1 MTMRITMRQTR
12 MGESGSLLDSGS
24 TYTVSD
30 EFGAEMVGAGYAT
43 DTDLAISPPNIGG
56 VQPMGYDPRTRSA
69 VSGDGTP
76 INLTPSGLWATRAA
90 LAAAGITSAFF
101 TDVGVGGSFWFY
113 AGGRW
118 RPVGGR
124 VTLKNLTTDV
134 SNSAAPKVVLDYAT
148 LLAGVWQ
155 DGDVVRARIV
165 KERTGGTSDTDAT
178 DVLLGTVPATLGTTL
193 NLSTSALATTTIS
206 MAVEWAWRRISS
218 TSVRSQG
225 VPGSTG
231 LGTSTAANSLIT
243 GLSNLDSVE
252 TYLQVSSDLT
262 TAGGEV
268 AWLRGYTVELIAG
281 A

>member
-1 MTMRITMRQTR
+1 MTKTVTLLQDAKDENNVQRR
-12 MGESGSLLDSGS
+12 SGDSFTCSDSFAEFLANANIATYPTSNLPEVRLSADGLSL
-24 TYTVSD
+24 
-30 EFGAEMVGAGYAT
+30 
-43 DTDLAISPPNIGG
+43 
-56 VQPMGYDPRTRSA
+56 

-76 INLTPSGLWATRAA
+76 INLTPSGLWATRAT
-90 LAAAGITSAFF
+90 LAAAGVTSAFF

-134 SNSAAPKVVLDYAT
+134 SNNGAPKVVMDYAT
-148 LLAGVWQ
+148 LLAGLWQ
-155 DGDVVRARIV
+155 DGDIIRAHIV

-178 DVLLGTVPATLGTTL
+178 DVLLGTVAATLGTTL
-193 NLSTSALATTTIS
+193 NLTTSGLATTAIS
-206 MAVEWAWRRISS
+206 LALDYAWRRVSS

-225 VPGSTG
+225 VPGATG
-231 LGTSTAANSLIT
+231 LGTSTSANSLIT

-252 TYLQVSSDLT
+252 TFLQVSSDLT

-268 AWLRGYTVELIAG
+268 VWLRGYTVELIAG